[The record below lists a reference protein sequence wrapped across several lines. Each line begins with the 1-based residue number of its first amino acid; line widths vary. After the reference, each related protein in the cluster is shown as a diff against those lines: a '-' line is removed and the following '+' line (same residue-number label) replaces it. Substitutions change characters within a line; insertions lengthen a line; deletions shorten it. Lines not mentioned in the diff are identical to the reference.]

1 METSRI
7 KNLVDNLKN
16 YDYLAKDSDYI
27 SVTEWQNGE
36 GYDIDVNGQQMF
48 RLTQGEL
55 EAINYLV
62 KTLDYKF
69 SEMVKSDE

>member
-36 GYDIDVNGQQMF
+36 GYDIDVNGKQMF

>member
-1 METSRI
+1 METSRN
-7 KNLVDNLKN
+7 KNLVDKLKN

-48 RLTQGEL
+48 RLSQGEL

-62 KTLDYKF
+62 KTMEYKF
-69 SEMVKSDE
+69 SEMLDKDE

>member
-1 METSRI
+1 METSRN
-7 KNLVDNLKN
+7 KNIVDNLKN
-16 YDYLAKDSDYI
+16 YDYLASDTDYI

-36 GYDIDVNGQQMF
+36 GYDVDINGKQIF

-62 KTLDYKF
+62 KTMEYGFDKNT
-69 SEMVKSDE
+69 DND